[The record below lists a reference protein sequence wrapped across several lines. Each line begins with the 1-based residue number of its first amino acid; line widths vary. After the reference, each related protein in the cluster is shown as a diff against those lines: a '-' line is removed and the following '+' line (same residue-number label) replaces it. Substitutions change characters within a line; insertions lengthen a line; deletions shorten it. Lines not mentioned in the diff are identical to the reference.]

1 MMFSVMVGTVNSNDA
16 YETDELERIG
26 AARYMPY
33 GDKFILIFIPAAWG
47 KYWYVR
53 GNTAFN
59 RYWDW
64 NPTFASI
71 PERLSHNSR

>member
-33 GDKFILIFIPAAWG
+33 GDKFILIFVPAAWG
-47 KYWYVR
+47 KYVVC
-53 GNTAFN
+53 
-59 RYWDW
+59 
-64 NPTFASI
+64 
-71 PERLSHNSR
+71 